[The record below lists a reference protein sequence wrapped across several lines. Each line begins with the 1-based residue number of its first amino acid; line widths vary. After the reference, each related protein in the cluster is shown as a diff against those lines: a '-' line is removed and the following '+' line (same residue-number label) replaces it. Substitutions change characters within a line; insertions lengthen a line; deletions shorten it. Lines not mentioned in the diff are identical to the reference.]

1 MSEAEI
7 INSDRASTGIEGLD
21 YILKGG
27 LSRNRLY
34 LVQGNPGTGKTT
46 MGLQFLLEG
55 EKKGE
60 KGLYITL
67 SESNEDLLALGNS
80 HGWNLEHLT
89 IHDLTVSGDALK
101 DDSRSRFGIGDC
113 ATSHQNARRH
123 RQRRKRG

>member
-1 MSEAEI
+1 MSETETTI
-7 INSDRASTGIEGLD
+7 SDRASTGIEGLD

-27 LSRNRLY
+27 LSKNRLY

-67 SESNEDLLALGNS
+67 SESKE
-80 HGWNLEHLT
+80 T
-89 IHDLTVSGDALK
+89 
-101 DDSRSRFGIGDC
+101 
-113 ATSHQNARRH
+113 
-123 RQRRKRG
+123 

>member
-1 MSEAEI
+1 MDKAEM

-55 EKKGE
+55 ERKGE
-60 KGLYITL
+60 MGLYITL
-67 SESNEDLLALGNS
+67 SESKEELIAAG
-80 HGWNLEHLT
+80 
-89 IHDLTVSGDALK
+89 IHTAGLWS
-101 DDSRSRFGIGDC
+101 I
-113 ATSHQNARRH
+113 
-123 RQRRKRG
+123 